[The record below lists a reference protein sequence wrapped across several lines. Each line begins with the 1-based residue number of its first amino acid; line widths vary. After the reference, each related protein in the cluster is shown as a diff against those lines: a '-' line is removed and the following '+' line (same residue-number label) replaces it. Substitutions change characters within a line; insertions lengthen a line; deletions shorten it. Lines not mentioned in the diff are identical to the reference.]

1 MQKIRWFIWITAIA
15 LAIALA
21 LQNNTSQKV
30 QFLWYSWDL
39 PLSLLLMLML
49 GVGFVTGSLM
59 TVITFRRTR
68 KKPVEE
74 PATLPTTGPARPVA

>member
-21 LQNNTSQKV
+21 LQNNTAQKV

-49 GVGFVTGSLM
+49 GIGFVSGSLM
-59 TVITFRRTR
+59 TVITFRRAR
-68 KKPVEE
+68 KKPAAT
-74 PATLPTTGPARPVA
+74 PAALPAEPARPVA